1 MLTRIRGGGS
11 IPAKSLVRASNTV
24 PALPRTGQGT
34 QVAADASGPARQE
47 TEEKMAS
54 VRRVSLVL
62 LVFAIIAGGLFVA
75 SSQAQNE
82 AELSYE
88 ATSSEVKVAS
98 LMRELDTMGDKE
110 FYALDALEV
119 KKFHVPPDSVDV
131 MRARVTE
138 TYTVDG
144 IGEDTVELSGWVA
157 VKHHNARPVDGSGE
171 LTWENAVVD
180 TEFIGMDLKGVSDV
194 FGRVEVRLDPSQPS
208 RGQVGRIQIP
218 ELARVALLAELETT
232 EEGAGAEGTEG
243 EGTGGEAQAPRG
255 DLDLETDAID
265 AAACVAPMLAEVRM
279 PDLGLTMKAT
289 RPVEWFSL
297 VETIPPVGHV
307 ASIAVEP
314 VRLTSEGREVATL
327 VGGKVHFREIVRSV
341 VLDPSQDVQLA
352 TN

>member
-1 MLTRIRGGGS
+1 M
-11 IPAKSLVRASNTV
+11 V
-24 PALPRTGQGT
+24 
-34 QVAADASGPARQE
+34 
-47 TEEKMAS
+47 S

-62 LVFAIIAGGLFVA
+62 VVFAIIAGGLWVA
-75 SSQAQNE
+75 NSQAQSEVASFE
-82 AELSYE
+82 A
-88 ATSSEVKVAS
+88 ASSEVRIAS
-98 LMRELDTMGDKE
+98 LMRELNTMGEQE
-110 FYALDALEV
+110 FYALDSLEV

-138 TYTVDG
+138 TYVVDG
-144 IGEDTVELSGWVA
+144 VGEDTVELSGWVA
-157 VKHHNARPVDGSGE
+157 VKHYNARPVDGSVE
-171 LTWENAVVD
+171 VTWENAVVD
-180 TEFIGMDLKGVSDV
+180 TEFIGMDLKGVSEI
-194 FGRVEVRLDPSQPS
+194 FGRVEVRLDPSTPS

-232 EEGAGAEGTEG
+232 EGAVTEG
-243 EGTGGEAQAPRG
+243 EGAQQEQQGPTEG
-255 DLDLETDAID
+255 QLDLETDAID

-289 RPVEWFSL
+289 RPVEWYSL

-327 VGGKVHFREIVRSV
+327 VSGKVNFREIVRSV

-352 TN
+352 GN